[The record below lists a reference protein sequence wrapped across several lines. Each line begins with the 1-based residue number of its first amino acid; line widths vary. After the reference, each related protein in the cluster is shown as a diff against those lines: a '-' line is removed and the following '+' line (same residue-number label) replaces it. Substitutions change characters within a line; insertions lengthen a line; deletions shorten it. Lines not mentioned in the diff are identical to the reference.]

1 MLSLGDIDK
10 LERELRA
17 TVVAL
22 NKKKLAGVT
31 LVEAIDTASLWPAP
45 FDELT
50 PLVPK
55 QSLDGLL
62 SRAPLFVCAA
72 AAEIGFR
79 FEGVGTEY
87 WAKLS
92 DALGLPITMAQ
103 RAQIGDAFAA
113 LAAKYKISHPSE
125 SAFSSHFSIISW
137 PIANALLPIDL
148 VGAIGR
154 LIARAPVAALP
165 GPARTA
171 NFASLRAWASAA
183 EGARLADWLR
193 FEGPS
198 ERALT
203 SLLTE
208 NRTGIVSAA
217 SYERLR
223 TAVATSAEAFFAV
236 RAGRQR
242 ARTAKSP
249 ASVEQSPGRLI
260 LARDATGLK
269 LFAAW
274 NPLPLGLFDEA
285 RTAARSAAWRPRLWG
300 AGAFLHSDTALGGGP
315 FLLMHAVVPAAD
327 EPVYPDA
334 AAVFGAGG
342 DIAAALAA
350 RQIDWTAT
358 LLFDVNEDRSQGE
371 QRFGPFPSDVETAW
385 VGIRIEGSA
394 IERLRPLGSV
404 CGYRIFE
411 ANLRDN
417 DERAI
422 LAAAGLLSDDA
433 RSSIARHPI
442 DAIAA
447 PQAIVRPG
455 RPFLLFKPG
464 PPFSAE
470 TPRALTAGE
479 RVAAISGP
487 SGHPGARCEV
497 ALPSE
502 SAPVDLSLFERDSAF
517 EALIE
522 RRLQIR
528 VESSI
533 ALRALGVSA
542 ELEIGGRLIVRS
554 FARVG
559 ELPATIEEGSPL
571 LQALYADSARNK
583 LLEAGSGVLR
593 FAVGR
598 LVKTEVQ
605 LERPLASVDWS
616 GDMPE
621 LIGAQLASE
630 LVSASTP
637 SPHRFARANAIA
649 LPERGATAYGLRLV
663 DGRIADPIKLLA
675 SSSFNLGDL
684 AAHFVNDL
692 GSRLMRENG
701 RGVGDIARARI
712 AWSRALCTSLQAI
725 AAKTRIVRQF
735 EEPLVYDL
743 CGREWCSAE
752 QADNARLSDP
762 QEALYLVAL
771 ERGLAALPEQAT
783 RAHIQRFA
791 AAFAVHARQL
801 DPDWP
806 LGGHAPAD
814 GMMDE
819 ALNLGFT
826 QAVNALQ
833 AEGQL
838 LEVDPEDCDFG
849 RPADEWESAAA
860 EAIRRIRR
868 SELAQLI
875 APSAGARQLRNR
887 YYSNVGIAEMA
898 EDLAAWTRSF
908 ALPRGQLSPET
919 AASALQ
925 LWLSPAACD
934 NVDAAV
940 HVLANDPFVARATRY
955 AAIRMGSTLG
965 GSVS

>member
-1 MLSLGDIDK
+1 M
-10 LERELRA
+10 
-17 TVVAL
+17 
-22 NKKKLAGVT
+22 
-31 LVEAIDTASLWPAP
+31 
-45 FDELT
+45 
-50 PLVPK
+50 
-55 QSLDGLL
+55 DGLI
-62 SRAPLFVCAA
+62 RKAPLFVCSVAT
-72 AAEIGFR
+72 EIGFR

-92 DALGLPITMAQ
+92 EALGLPITMAQ
-103 RAQIGDAFAA
+103 RAQIGDAFAV
-113 LAAKYKISHPSE
+113 LAAKYKISRPSE

-148 VGAIGR
+148 VGPIGR
-154 LIARAPVAALP
+154 LMASAPVAALP
-165 GPARTA
+165 GPGRTA

-198 ERALT
+198 ERALA

-208 NRTGIVSAA
+208 NSTGIVPVA

-223 TAVATSAEAFFAV
+223 IAVATSVEAFFAV
-236 RAGRQR
+236 RTGRQR
-242 ARTAKSP
+242 TRTAKTP
-249 ASVEQSPGRLI
+249 APAEQSAGRLT
-260 LARDATGLK
+260 LARDAAGLK

-274 NPLPLGLFDEA
+274 NPLPPGLFDEA

-300 AGAFLHSDTALGGGP
+300 AGAFLHSDTALGAGP

-327 EPVYPDA
+327 DPAYPDA

-350 RQIDWTAT
+350 RNIDWTAT
-358 LLFDVNEDRSQGE
+358 LLFDVDDDRRQGE
-371 QRFGPFPSDVETAW
+371 QRFGPFPSDAKIAW
-385 VGIRIEGSA
+385 VGTRVDGLA
-394 IERLRPLGSV
+394 IERLRPLGTV
-404 CGYRIFE
+404 CGYRMFE

-422 LAAAGLLSDDA
+422 LAAAGLLSKDA
-433 RSSIARHPI
+433 RSSIARHPT

-447 PQAIVRPG
+447 PQTTVRPG

-464 PPFSAE
+464 PPLSAE
-470 TPRALTAGE
+470 PLRALTAGE

-487 SGHPGARCEV
+487 AGHPGARCEI

-502 SAPVDLSLFERDSAF
+502 SAPIELSLFERDSAF

-522 RRLQIR
+522 QRLHIR
-528 VESSI
+528 VESPI
-533 ALRALGVSA
+533 ALRDLGLSA
-542 ELEIGGRLIVRS
+542 ELEIDGRLIVRS
-554 FARVG
+554 FARIA
-559 ELPATIEEGSPL
+559 ELPATINEGSPL
-571 LQALYADSARNK
+571 LQALYSDSARSK

-593 FAVGR
+593 FAIGR

-605 LERPLASVDWS
+605 LERPQGSVDWS

-621 LIGAQLASE
+621 LIGALLASE

-637 SPHRFARANAIA
+637 SPHRFAPANAIT
-649 LPERGATAYGLRLV
+649 LPECGATAYGLRLA

-684 AAHFVNDL
+684 AAHFANDL

-725 AAKTRIVRQF
+725 AAKSRIVRQF

-743 CGREWCSAE
+743 CGRDWCSAE
-752 QADNARLSDP
+752 EADRSKLSDP
-762 QEALYLVAL
+762 QQALYLVAL

-783 RAHIQRFA
+783 YAHIQGFA
-791 AAFAVHARQL
+791 AAFATHAREL

-806 LGGHAPAD
+806 LDSHIPVD

-819 ALNLGFT
+819 ALNRGFT
-826 QAVNALQ
+826 EAVKALQ
-833 AEGQL
+833 TVGQL

-875 APSAGARQLRNR
+875 APSAGARQLRDR
-887 YYSNVGIAEMA
+887 YYANVGIAEMA
-898 EDLAAWTRSF
+898 EDLAAWTRRF
-908 ALPRGQLSPET
+908 ALPRGQFSPEI

-934 NVDAAV
+934 NADAAV
-940 HVLANDPFVARATRY
+940 RILANDPFVARATRY
-955 AAIRMGSTLG
+955 AAIRMGTTLG
-965 GSVS
+965 GSIS